1 MKLKQFL
8 YITDPAAY
16 LNGSKNCYAVT
27 CRDNYQGKKFFEDW
41 ILVGEI
47 EIEVK
52 LSEEAIKHQMV
63 RGIDA
68 EVVNVRAEFQGKL
81 DVLKERKEKLL
92 AITHQA

>member
-16 LNGSKNCYAVT
+16 LNGSKNCYAIT
-27 CRDNYQGKKFFEDW
+27 YRDNYQGKKFFEDW

-47 EIEVK
+47 EIEVNM
-52 LSEEAIKHQMV
+52 SEEAVKHLMV
-63 RGIDA
+63 KAIDA
-68 EVVNVRAEFQGKL
+68 EVVNVRADFQGKI
-81 DVLKERKEKLL
+81 DVLKDRKDRLL